1 MILTDT
7 GPLVALLNNND
18 AYHTRCVQVLP
29 SLPKPMLTT
38 LPVLTEAMH
47 FLGKQFGWAGQD
59 PLWRLVKVG
68 ALEIAPVDGTVL
80 ARLPELMEKYR
91 DVPMDLAD
99 ASLVAVAEA
108 SGAQR
113 VFTLDSH
120 FYAYRLRNGQP
131 LQVIPGARP

>member
-7 GPLVALLNNND
+7 GALVALLNNND

-38 LPVLTEAMH
+38 LPVLTETMH
-47 FLGKQFGWAGQD
+47 FLGKQFGWRGQD
-59 PLWRLVKVG
+59 PLWQLVKIG

-108 SGAQR
+108 RALQR

-120 FYAYRLRNGQP
+120 FYAYRLQSGRS